1 MSGSESEDN
10 ESDSPDENK
19 RMSDDFF
26 PGRGKMDIADNLLDA
41 ETLEIMANRHPSV
54 QVIFIGGWHTSILFF
69 SQIPIPSQACV

>member
-41 ETLEIMANRHPSV
+41 ETLEIMANRHTSV
-54 QVIFIGGWHTSILFF
+54 QVILAIKVSCHRNICILVKFEF
-69 SQIPIPSQACV
+69 

>member
-41 ETLEIMANRHPSV
+41 ETLEIMANRHTSV
-54 QVIFIGGWHTSILFF
+54 QVILAKLVATKITVF
-69 SQIPIPSQACV
+69 

>member
-54 QVIFIGGWHTSILFF
+54 QVI
-69 SQIPIPSQACV
+69 

>member
-41 ETLEIMANRHPSV
+41 ETLEIMANRHTSV
-54 QVIFIGGWHTSILFF
+54 QVILADLKLVATKITVF
-69 SQIPIPSQACV
+69 

>member
-54 QVIFIGGWHTSILFF
+54 QVILQGWHRCTLFLVKF
-69 SQIPIPSQACV
+69 QF

>member
-41 ETLEIMANRHPSV
+41 ETLEIMANRHTSV
-54 QVIFIGGWHTSILFF
+54 QVILANFKVSCHENNCILVKFEF
-69 SQIPIPSQACV
+69 

>member
-41 ETLEIMANRHPSV
+41 ETLEIMANRHTSV
-54 QVIFIGGWHTSILFF
+54 QVVLAKLKLVATKITVF
-69 SQIPIPSQACV
+69 

>member
-41 ETLEIMANRHPSV
+41 ETLEIMANRHISV
-54 QVIFIGGWHTSILFF
+54 QVILADLRL
-69 SQIPIPSQACV
+69 IPKLTVF

>member
-54 QVIFIGGWHTSILFF
+54 QVKFPSAHTKHKKTRFLVEFQF
-69 SQIPIPSQACV
+69 